1 MEFELKGQEY
11 RAVKLDVFDQF
22 RVARKL
28 LPAVAGVFDELKSGE
43 ITLAALLPQVADAV
57 AAMSDADC
65 DAILHPCL
73 SAVARKNGK
82 IWTAVFQDGVMM
94 FDDIDMLG
102 MLELVGNVIRDSLG
116 DFFPVPLASEI
127 ADLPAV

>member
-11 RAVKLDVFDQF
+11 RLRKLDVFDQF
-22 RVARKL
+22 RVSRKL
-28 LPAVAGVFDELKSGE
+28 LPVVAGVFEELKSGE
-43 ITLAALLPQVADAV
+43 ITLAALLPQVAEAI

-73 SAVARKNGK
+73 SMISRKNGK
-82 IWTAVFQDGVMM
+82 IWSVVFQDGVMM
-94 FDDIDMLG
+94 FDDIDMLS
-102 MLELVGNVIRDSLG
+102 MLELVSHVIRDSLG

-127 ADLPAV
+127 ADLPAA